1 MYLET
6 DLKNFLQ
13 TALEV
18 TGTSRWSDMTIASV
32 IKKLQE
38 NFLDEDIAKG
48 LDYIAS
54 HSRERLTFAYIE
66 ETIAKMVNRKN
77 KIIKEEKKATAD
89 EKELVSFINE
99 YTATCFEEKKSIDE
113 YFEGLE
119 PVRDL
124 KQKHGLFDMQSG
136 RWAKWVIEHKG
147 G

>member
-54 HSRERLTFAYIE
+54 HIRERLTYAYIE

-99 YTATCFEEKKSIDE
+99 YTAKCFEEKKSIDE

-119 PVRDL
+119 PVREL
-124 KQKHGLFDMQSG
+124 LQKHGLFDMQSG
-136 RWAKWVIEHKG
+136 RWAKWVREHKG